1 MRVSGKVALISG
13 GSGGIGAAAARLLAS
28 EGAAVVI
35 ADILVDQGKVTEA
48 QITEAGG
55 RAQFVP
61 LDVTNEES
69 WRWAVKN
76 TIDNFGRLDIV
87 VNSAGVVH
95 RAGIE
100 ETTVKDWDRVMEVNV
115 KGVFLGTRASIPEM
129 RRAGGGS
136 IVNISSINGLV
147 GSGTSGSSYHASK
160 GAVRIFTKSAAVQY
174 AQDNIRVNSVHP
186 GYVDSPMTQAYH
198 DIPEV
203 RQERI
208 SKTPIGRM
216 GTPED
221 IALGILY
228 LASDESSYVTG
239 SELVIDG
246 GMTAQ

>member
-13 GSGGIGAAAARLLAS
+13 GSGGIGAASAKLLAS

-35 ADILVDQGKVTEA
+35 ADILVDQGKATEA
-48 QITEAGG
+48 QIAEAGG
-55 RAQFVP
+55 RVQFVP

-87 VNSAGVVH
+87 VNSAGLVH
-95 RAGIE
+95 RAGVE
-100 ETTVKDWDRVMEVNV
+100 ETTVKDWDRVMDVNV
-115 KGVFLGTRASIPEM
+115 KGVFLGTRAAIPEM
-129 RRAGGGS
+129 RKAGGGS
-136 IVNISSINGLV
+136 IINISSINGLV
-147 GSGTSGSSYHASK
+147 GSPASASYHASK
-160 GAVRIFTKSAAVQY
+160 GAVRIFSKSAAIQH
-174 AQDNIRVNSVHP
+174 AKDNIRVNSVHP

-208 SKTPIGRM
+208 RKTPIGRM

-228 LASDESSYVTG
+228 LASDESSFVTG

>member
-13 GSGGIGAAAARLLAS
+13 GASGIGAASAKLLAR

-48 QITEAGG
+48 QIAEAGG
-55 RAQFVP
+55 RVQFVT

-95 RAGIE
+95 RAGVE
-100 ETTVKDWDRVMEVNV
+100 ETTVKDWDRVMNVNV
-115 KGVFLGTRASIPEM
+115 KGVFLGTRAAIPEM
-129 RRAGGGS
+129 RKAGGGS

-147 GSGTSGSSYHASK
+147 GSSNSGSSYHASK
-160 GAVRIFTKSAAVQY
+160 GAVRIFTKSTAVQY

-186 GYVDSPMTQAYH
+186 GFVDSPMTQAYH

-208 SKTPIGRM
+208 GKTPIGRM

>member
-13 GSGGIGAAAARLLAS
+13 GSGGIGAASAKLLAS

-35 ADILVDQGKVTEA
+35 ADILVNQGKVTEA
-48 QITEAGG
+48 QIAEAGG
-55 RAQFVP
+55 RVQFVP

-95 RAGIE
+95 RAGVE
-100 ETTVKDWDRVMEVNV
+100 ETTVKDWDRVMDVNV
-115 KGVFLGTRASIPEM
+115 KGVFLGTRAAIPEM
-129 RRAGGGS
+129 RKAGGGS
-136 IVNISSINGLV
+136 IINISSINGLV
-147 GSGTSGSSYHASK
+147 GSPASASYHASK
-160 GAVRIFTKSAAVQY
+160 GAVRIFSKSAAIQH
-174 AQDNIRVNSVHP
+174 AKDNIRVNSVHP

-198 DIPEV
+198 DLPEV

-208 SKTPIGRM
+208 GKTPIGRM

-228 LASDESSYVTG
+228 LASDESSFVTG

-246 GMTAQ
+246 GTTAQ

>member
-13 GSGGIGAAAARLLAS
+13 GSGGIGAASAKLLAS

-35 ADILVDQGKVTEA
+35 ADILVNQGKVTEA
-48 QITEAGG
+48 QIAEAGG
-55 RAQFVP
+55 RVQFVP

-95 RAGIE
+95 RAGVE
-100 ETTVKDWDRVMEVNV
+100 ETTVKDWDRVMDVNV
-115 KGVFLGTRASIPEM
+115 KGVFLGTRAAIPEM
-129 RRAGGGS
+129 RKAGGGS
-136 IVNISSINGLV
+136 IINISSINGLV
-147 GSGTSGSSYHASK
+147 GSPASASYHASK
-160 GAVRIFTKSAAVQY
+160 GAVRIFSKSAAIQH
-174 AQDNIRVNSVHP
+174 AKDNIRVNSVHP

-198 DIPEV
+198 DLPEV

-208 SKTPIGRM
+208 GKTPIGRM

-228 LASDESSYVTG
+228 LASDESSFVTG

>member
-13 GSGGIGAAAARLLAS
+13 GSGGIGAASAKLLAS

-48 QITEAGG
+48 QIAEAGG
-55 RAQFVP
+55 RVQFVP

-95 RAGIE
+95 RAGVE
-100 ETTVKDWDRVMEVNV
+100 ETTVKDWDRVMDVNV
-115 KGVFLGTRASIPEM
+115 KGVFLGTRAAIPEM
-129 RRAGGGS
+129 RKAGGGS
-136 IVNISSINGLV
+136 IINISSINGLV
-147 GSGTSGSSYHASK
+147 GSPASASYHASK
-160 GAVRIFTKSAAVQY
+160 GAVRIFSKSAAIQH
-174 AQDNIRVNSVHP
+174 AKDNIRVNSVHP

-198 DIPEV
+198 DLPEV

-208 SKTPIGRM
+208 GKTPIGRM

-228 LASDESSYVTG
+228 LASDESSFVTG